1 MMSLPYCECK
11 LCADCFGTYFKSQ
24 IREKSVVNFA
34 CPTCNKP
41 EIDVNNDD
49 SQIYFQLLD
58 TLLRTS
64 AGLQEED
71 LNLFHQKLR
80 DWQLSG
86 DPKFR
91 WCSHCETGFVW
102 QSR

>member
-49 SQIYFQLLD
+49 SQVYFQLLD
-58 TLLRTS
+58 TLVS
-64 AGLQEED
+64 ID
-71 LNLFHQKLR
+71 LMVEKIITTIPRF
-80 DWQLSG
+80 
-86 DPKFR
+86 
-91 WCSHCETGFVW
+91 
-102 QSR
+102 